1 MHKKF
6 TAAIASAALAM
17 SIAICAVP
25 GLPVMSAEVTET
37 NPAAETKTQE
47 QTRAA
52 APDTLE
58 TPALSAEQTDPV
70 ASAAEPAT
78 QPESQSES
86 QSESESSSDSEKSS
100 EDTTGNSTEKT
111 SETTSEKTTDSEK
124 TSEIESNSETQT
136 SGESES
142 ASERETLT
150 ESESASGSGADSE
163 KEKNKD
169 KDKDKKKETES
180 ETESET
186 ETENTGLSELYLAV
200 SGYPVASLTENEAAA
215 YRYLRDELQLNKA
228 AASGVLANIYCE
240 SNFSTVAIGDGGTSL
255 GLCQWHAGRCQ
266 SLMGWCQANGY
277 DYRSIDGQLHYLGA
291 ELNGGYSGVYS
302 YLQSV
307 PDTADGAYAAGHYFC
322 WYFESPDAVATRSDA
337 RGKIAA
343 NTYYPADLDAL
354 VESVYG
360 KKDAGQDAAKAVSSA
375 LSAVGT
381 MGQAFSQN

>member
-78 QPESQSES
+78 QPESQSKS

-163 KEKNKD
+163 KEKDKD

>member
-70 ASAAEPAT
+70 ASAAE
-78 QPESQSES
+78 
-86 QSESESSSDSEKSS
+86 
-100 EDTTGNSTEKT
+100 DTTGNSTEKT

-163 KEKNKD
+163 KEKDKD

-381 MGQAFSQN
+381 MGQAFLQN

>member
-78 QPESQSES
+78 QPESQSGS

-163 KEKNKD
+163 KEKDKD

>member
-52 APDTLE
+52 APDTLK

-70 ASAAEPAT
+70 ASAAEPVT
-78 QPESQSES
+78 QSESQSKS

-150 ESESASGSGADSE
+150 ESESASGSGTDSE
-163 KEKNKD
+163 KEKDKD

>member
-163 KEKNKD
+163 KEKDKD

-322 WYFESPDAVATRSDA
+322 WYFESPDAVTTRSDA

>member
-163 KEKNKD
+163 KEKDKD

-381 MGQAFSQN
+381 MGQAFLQN

>member
-52 APDTLE
+52 APDTLK

-163 KEKNKD
+163 KEKDKD

-180 ETESET
+180 ETETGT

>member
-163 KEKNKD
+163 KEKDKD

>member
-58 TPALSAEQTDPV
+58 TPALSAEQTEPV

-78 QPESQSES
+78 QPESQSKS

-163 KEKNKD
+163 KEKDKD

>member
-163 KEKNKD
+163 KEKDKD

-266 SLMGWCQANGY
+266 SLMGWCHANGY

>member
-58 TPALSAEQTDPV
+58 T
-70 ASAAEPAT
+70 
-78 QPESQSES
+78 
-86 QSESESSSDSEKSS
+86 SSDSEKSS

-169 KDKDKKKETES
+169 KDKDKDKKKETES
-180 ETESET
+180 ETETGT

-381 MGQAFSQN
+381 MGQAFLQN

>member
-1 MHKKF
+1 M
-6 TAAIASAALAM
+6 
-17 SIAICAVP
+17 
-25 GLPVMSAEVTET
+25 
-37 NPAAETKTQE
+37 
-47 QTRAA
+47 
-52 APDTLE
+52 
-58 TPALSAEQTDPV
+58 
-70 ASAAEPAT
+70 
-78 QPESQSES
+78 
-86 QSESESSSDSEKSS
+86 
-100 EDTTGNSTEKT
+100 
-111 SETTSEKTTDSEK
+111 
-124 TSEIESNSETQT
+124 
-136 SGESES
+136 
-142 ASERETLT
+142 T
-150 ESESASGSGADSE
+150 ESESESGSGADSE
-163 KEKNKD
+163 KEKDKD